1 MTPSSS
7 LLPAETVGAQLDH
20 LLAGRWLPATCQTRI
35 YSASELPVRMERCI
49 RTLGPHATWRAY
61 TDSAQTFCAI
71 ARVRSLFSCKTATA
85 VLEVRFLDSN
95 AQIYAGAV
103 WAHDRNP
110 GWRVHSILH
119 LPRAMPQP
127 SFLPGTETLI
137 RDGGDPCA
145 TLTFWSD

>member
-1 MTPSSS
+1 MTPPWS
-7 LLPAETVGAQLDH
+7 LLPAQTIGAQLDD

-35 YSASELPVRMERCI
+35 YSPSELPVRMERCI
-49 RTLGPHATWRAY
+49 RVLGPHATWRAY
-61 TDSAQTFCAI
+61 TDSAQTFCAV
-71 ARVRSLFSCKTATA
+71 ARVRSLLSCETTTT
-85 VLEVRFLDSN
+85 VLEVRFLDSD

-119 LPRAMPQP
+119 VPRTLPRPD
-127 SFLPGTETLI
+127 FLPETETLI
-137 RDGGDPCA
+137 RAGGDPCA